1 MPLFLLR
8 LLLKRMSIYTLGI
21 DVGSTTSKCVILQ
34 DGGIILAKTLVACGT
49 GSDGPALALAEVLE
63 QSRLT
68 TDQITASVSTGYGR
82 HNVGM
87 ADWDMSELSCH
98 AKGANFI
105 FPGVCTVI
113 DIGGQDIKVLGV
125 ENGVMTNFQMNDKCA
140 AGTGRF
146 LDVMARI
153 LSVDV
158 SDMGELA
165 SKSTRTVQISSTC
178 TVFAESEVI
187 SQLSKGE
194 QPCDIA
200 AGIHRSVASKA
211 IGLAH
216 RVGVR
221 EPVVM
226 TGGVS
231 QNGGVVAALEEGLGV
246 QIATDA
252 LSQYAGALGAA
263 LFAYQKAEKKIQ
275 IKH

>member
-1 MPLFLLR
+1 
-8 LLLKRMSIYTLGI
+8 
-21 DVGSTTSKCVILQ
+21 
-34 DGGIILAKTLVACGT
+34 
-49 GSDGPALALAEVLE
+49 
-63 QSRLT
+63 
-68 TDQITASVSTGYGR
+68 
-82 HNVGM
+82 
-87 ADWDMSELSCH
+87 MSELSCH
-98 AKGANFI
+98 AKSANFI

-125 ENGVMTNFQMNDKCA
+125 ENGVMTASQMNDKCA
-140 AGTGRF
+140 AGTDRF
-146 LDVMARI
+146 PDVMARI

-178 TVFAESEVI
+178 TVFAESEII

-216 RVGVR
+216 RVSVR

-226 TGGVS
+226 TGGVN
-231 QNGGVVAALEEGLGV
+231 QNGGVVAAPEEGLCA

-252 LSQYAGALGAA
+252 LSQYAGAWVRLC
-263 LFAYQKAEKKIQ
+263 LPIKKAEKKIQ